1 MSTLREILT
10 KAGFTGAG
18 LATAEG
24 VATAESGGNARAH
37 NPNAATGDN
46 SYGLFQIN
54 MLGAMGPARRAQ
66 YGLASNEA
74 LFDPLTNAKVAFS
87 MSRGG
92 TSWGPWTTFTS
103 GKYRQFMGIDKGITN
118 TPTGPG
124 SGAASGG
131 AATATPAGLEIP
143 GSVADIGKS
152 LKTLVIGGVAIY
164 AGAALVLLGLNKAA
178 GNPVGKSAKFAAPV
192 AATAAGGP
200 AAGAAAMQL

>member
-10 KAGFTGAG
+10 AAGFTGAG

-24 VATAESGGNARAH
+24 VATAESGANAKAH

-54 MLGAMGPARRAQ
+54 MLGAMGPARRKQ

-74 LFDPLTNAKVAFS
+74 LFDPLTNAKVAYQ
-87 MSRGG
+87 MSGGG

-103 GKYRQFMGIDKGITN
+103 GAYRAFLGVDKTITN
-118 TPTGPG
+118 TPTGAS

-131 AATATPAGLEIP
+131 ATTEPAGFSVPSIP
-143 GSVADIGKS
+143 SAADIGT
-152 LKTLVIGGVAIY
+152 TLTKVLIVGAAVY

-178 GNPVGKSAKFAAPV
+178 GNPVGKTAKAAAPV
-192 AATAAGGP
+192 A
-200 AAGAAAMQL
+200 GAVAML